1 MGERMLYLG
10 IRKNKKVMNE
20 EFITKRE
27 RKDLKRRA
35 AQSTQNIIDGK
46 SGFGDVITLVQNQ
59 VIDEFPYLTIS
70 EEGMSDTIIYMA
82 TFN

>member
-1 MGERMLYLG
+1 
-10 IRKNKKVMNE
+10 MNE

-35 AQSTQNIIDGK
+35 AQSVQDIINGK
-46 SGFGDVITLVQNQ
+46 SEFGDVITLVQNQ
-59 VIDEFPYLTIS
+59 VIDKFPYLTIS

-82 TFN
+82 QFN